1 MKKNNSFL
9 INSVIIGGI
18 SLLFLINPLY
28 CQTGDDEKKVDK
40 RPVRSPFESGM
51 LIDNPT
57 IVIPAKGSFE
67 LIIKHRFGTIQN
79 GWEDIYGIYA
89 PSNIYMGLNY
99 SINNKLSVG
108 FATEKNNKLQE
119 FHLKW
124 AILDQT
130 RSNSSPIA
138 ITYYG
143 NFAIN
148 ANKKETL
155 GVDDKFAN
163 RMSYFNQ
170 IIIARKFTD
179 NLSLQF
185 APSYSHF
192 NSVDTIYEHDV
203 IGIAIGGRY
212 KIWNDNSFIIDYSYP
227 IPVKEFPDQEMEPKP
242 NLAFGLEFTTSTHAF
257 QVFIA
262 SFSQLVS
269 QKNYVY
275 NQNEF
280 NKEGLLLGFNILI
293 RLN

>member
-9 INSVIIGGI
+9 INTVIIGVI
-18 SLLFLINPLY
+18 SLLLIFNTAFA
-28 CQTGDDEKKVDK
+28 QSGGDENKVDK
-40 RPVRSPFESGM
+40 RPVRSPFESGL

-57 IVIPAKGSFE
+57 IVNSPKGSFG
-67 LIIKHRFGTIQN
+67 LMIKHRFGTIQN

-89 PSNIYMGLNY
+89 PSNIYMGLTY
-99 SINNKLSVG
+99 SITDKLSVG

-119 FHLKW
+119 FYLKW
-124 AILDQT
+124 TILDQT
-130 RSNSSPIA
+130 RSNSSPLA
-138 ITYYG
+138 ISYYG

-148 ANKKETL
+148 ANKKVTL
-155 GVDDKFAN
+155 GVDDKFTN

-179 NLSLQF
+179 KLSLQF

-203 IGIAIGGRY
+203 IGISVGGRY
-212 KIWNDNSFIIDYSYP
+212 KLWNDNSFIIDYSYP
-227 IPVKEFPDQEMEPKP
+227 IPVKEFRNPDMEPKP
-242 NLAFGLEFTTSTHAF
+242 NLAFGLEFSTSTHAF

-262 SFSQLVS
+262 SFDQLVS
-269 QKNYVY
+269 QRNYVY
-275 NQNEF
+275 NQHEF
-280 NKEGLLLGFNILI
+280 NKEGLLVGFNILV